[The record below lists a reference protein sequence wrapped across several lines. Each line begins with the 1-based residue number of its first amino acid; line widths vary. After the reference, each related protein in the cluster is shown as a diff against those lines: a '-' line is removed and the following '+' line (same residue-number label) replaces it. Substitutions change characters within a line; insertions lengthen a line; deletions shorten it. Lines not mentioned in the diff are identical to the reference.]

1 MTDFDELR
9 RLAQAA
15 TPGPWDHEAGSV
27 GAGDEWVVDSF
38 KDHEADAAFI
48 AAANPATVIALLD
61 ERDELRIQ
69 LRTAQDATVTFAHER
84 DAARA
89 DLAAANARLEMW
101 WKELENA
108 NGVRDKYKAENAA
121 LRERITELENQPYR
135 VEIEQTRAG
144 RSTCRVFREGVPVF
158 YGIAPDSE
166 THAADLQARID
177 KALALAD
184 EWTKAERRSRKDGK
198 SIQHARDGFDCAS
211 ELRAALAADT
221 PTTATAEGSVCSTC
235 GDTEPTGGDVCCY
248 HACPVP
254 PATAEGSD
262 Q

>member
-1 MTDFDELR
+1 
-9 RLAQAA
+9 
-15 TPGPWDHEAGSV
+15 
-27 GAGDEWVVDSF
+27 
-38 KDHEADAAFI
+38 
-48 AAANPATVIALLD
+48 
-61 ERDELRIQ
+61 
-69 LRTAQDATVTFAHER
+69 
-84 DAARA
+84 
-89 DLAAANARLEMW
+89 
-101 WKELENA
+101 
-108 NGVRDKYKAENAA
+108 
-121 LRERITELENQPYR
+121 
-135 VEIEQTRAG
+135 
-144 RSTCRVFREGVPVF
+144 VF